1 MQQVVLSVFVGI
13 NFAFAGLSFSVFMVN
28 RNQILYALFA
38 GFSFFSGL
46 YFLLQVISSVFEVD
60 LRAGIIFC
68 AAVYYGIFPWF
79 LYEFVGKRSKGF
91 LWLQSGIF
99 LLAFLAF
106 LFAPDIRHVPVW
118 QIIAHL
124 GLLGLIVLVLFAAD
138 HYKRSGGRDYF
149 AFLMLCGLFVVLS
162 LEEIIRTYSGL
173 PLLKEYQ
180 WGIPPLDVY
189 PLLFTISIG
198 IRISNEIILKKE
210 LEVQHMRNELS
221 EKNLELTR
229 MEKKQLEDEIEYKKK
244 DLLFFGMELSQ
255 KNRFVSSILDRMH
268 SMKNGMKAI
277 STDELDELI
286 KYTRAQLRIDQNME
300 YFHADIETV
309 NHEFVSRLKKEFPG
323 LTENELHLSS
333 LLRLKL
339 NTKEIA
345 SIKNISP
352 DSVKVMR
359 YRLRKKFNLTRNVN
373 LIEFLVA
380 Y

>member
-1 MQQVVLSVFVGI
+1 
-13 NFAFAGLSFSVFMVN
+13 
-28 RNQILYALFA
+28 
-38 GFSFFSGL
+38 
-46 YFLLQVISSVFEVD
+46 
-60 LRAGIIFC
+60 
-68 AAVYYGIFPWF
+68 
-79 LYEFVGKRSKGF
+79 
-91 LWLQSGIF
+91 
-99 LLAFLAF
+99 
-106 LFAPDIRHVPVW
+106 
-118 QIIAHL
+118 
-124 GLLGLIVLVLFAAD
+124 
-138 HYKRSGGRDYF
+138 
-149 AFLMLCGLFVVLS
+149 
-162 LEEIIRTYSGL
+162 
-173 PLLKEYQ
+173 
-180 WGIPPLDVY
+180 
-189 PLLFTISIG
+189 
-198 IRISNEIILKKE
+198 
-210 LEVQHMRNELS
+210 MRNELS

-286 KYTRAQLRIDQNME
+286 KYTKAQLRIDQNME

-323 LTENELHLSS
+323 LTENEIHLSS

>member
-1 MQQVVLSVFVGI
+1 MQEVLLSVFFGI
-13 NFAFAGLSFSVFMVN
+13 NFAFAGLSFSVYALN
-28 RNQILYALFA
+28 RDQILYVLFG

-46 YFLLQVISSVFEVD
+46 YFLLQVLSSVLEVD

-79 LYEFVGKRSKGF
+79 LFEFVGRKRTGF

-99 LLAFLAF
+99 LVAFLAY
-106 LFAPDIRHVPVW
+106 LFAPNIGWIPVW
-118 QIIAHL
+118 QIIAHI
-124 GLLGLIVLVLFAAD
+124 GLLGLMGLVLLTANQ
-138 HYKRSGGRDYF
+138 YKRMRGRGYRSF
-149 AFLMLCGLFVVLS
+149 FMLCCLFVVLS
-162 LEEIIRTYSGL
+162 LEEIVRTYSGL
-173 PLLKEYQ
+173 PLLTTYVKA
-180 WGIPPLDVY
+180 IPPLDIY

-198 IRISNEIILKKE
+198 IRISNDIILKKE
-210 LEVQHMRNELS
+210 LEVQRMRNILN

-229 MEKKQLEDEIEYKKK
+229 MEKKRLEREIDYKKK
-244 DLLFFGMELSQ
+244 DLLFFGMELSL
-255 KNRFVSSILDRMH
+255 KNRFVSSILDRMN
-268 SMKNGMKAI
+268 SMKNGRKAI
-277 STDELDELI
+277 SPDELDELI
-286 KYTRAQLRIDQNME
+286 KYTKAQLRIDQNME
-300 YFHADIETV
+300 YFHADIEKV
-309 NHEFVSRLKKEFPG
+309 NHEFVSKLKKEFPE

-373 LIEFLVA
+373 LIEFLEA